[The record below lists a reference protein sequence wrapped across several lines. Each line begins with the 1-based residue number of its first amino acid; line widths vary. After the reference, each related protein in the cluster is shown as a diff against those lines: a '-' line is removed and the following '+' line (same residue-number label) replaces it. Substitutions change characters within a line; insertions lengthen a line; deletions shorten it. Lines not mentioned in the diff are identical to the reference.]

1 VTNSSEDVFDMFDIY
16 LRVAL
21 SDLAQM
27 EIGIEYELTPPADAD
42 GLHWSLKSPIK
53 LSKPAH

>member
-1 VTNSSEDVFDMFDIY
+1 VTNSSEDVFDIY

-21 SDLAQM
+21 SDLVQM
-27 EIGIEYELTPPADAD
+27 ENGIEYELTPPPDAD
-42 GLHWSLKSPIK
+42 GLHWSLKSPLK